1 LWEKEQRLKWKRE
14 DENNY
19 QLGIYVLKAIAT
31 CLDKDSQYPEEPLF
45 YVPTPEEKQAKL
57 EADIDRAFGVTRNN

>member
-1 LWEKEQRLKWKRE
+1 M
-14 DENNY
+14 
-19 QLGIYVLKAIAT
+19 LKAVAA

-57 EADIDRAFGVTRNN
+57 EADLDRAFGVTRDN